1 MTRAA
6 SHLVAVLACAL
17 LATGCVYYN
26 GVYNAKD
33 AAQKGDAML
42 RRGDESGAAT
52 QFELSAARAESVLVR
67 HPNSKWRPHALYLS
81 GRGFAFANQCDR
93 ATDRLAAFLAAPGSP
108 GSDRDRAR
116 VALAACDTRANR
128 LPAAR
133 ARLDSLLESRDVEVA
148 RQARLW
154 AARAALASGDRD
166 AATRYLAGLDIAALQ
181 WELVQVSLAA
191 GEYARAESLVVGRA
205 ARGDFRDDATRAVR
219 DLWGAGQWDAAE
231 RIVVGYD
238 LARVGDANRAA
249 MHYALGDLSLRAGRD
264 SLARRHLFAA
274 RSLSGRDSI
283 MSRESE
289 ARLAMLGMSRVSR
302 LRELDTAF
310 ARQDSAV
317 RRTSFARRTAE
328 TLLLVKMLEGQAD
341 PSGAAL
347 YLAAEVARDS
357 LRAPRL
363 AQTLFLQVARDVA
376 ASPLAP
382 NALYAAGLL
391 EPDSAA
397 IWHAQIRNRFPA
409 SAVAA
414 WLRGDDI
421 GATADF
427 VSTPELLRFQWAEVT
442 RVWADSVRKLRTP
455 PAAPGTPARP
465 PD

>member
-1 MTRAA
+1 MRRLASGVAIVIASAA
-6 SHLVAVLACAL
+6 

-42 RRGDESGAAT
+42 RRGDETGALAL
-52 QFELSAARAESVLVR
+52 FDLSAARAESVLVR
-67 HPNSKWRPHALYLS
+67 HPTSKWRSHALYLS
-81 GRGFAFANQCDR
+81 GRGFAYANQCAR
-93 ATDRLAAFLAAPGSP
+93 ATARLDAFLSVSGTPGL
-108 GSDRDRAR
+108 DRERAR

-166 AATRYLAGLDIAALQ
+166 AVTRYLAGLDIAALQ

-191 GEYARAESLVVGRA
+191 GEYARAESLVVSRA

-238 LARVGDANRAA
+238 LARIGDANRAA
-249 MHYALGDLSLRAGRD
+249 MHYALGDLSLRDGRD

-283 MSRESE
+283 MTRESE
-289 ARLAMLGMSRVSR
+289 ARLAMLGMSRASR

-317 RRTSFARRTAE
+317 RRTSFARRTADQ
-328 TLLLVKMLEGQAD
+328 LLLVKMLEGQTDAT
-341 PSGAAL
+341 GAAL

-363 AQTLFLQVARDVA
+363 ARTLFLQVARDVA

-391 EPDSAA
+391 DPDSAA
-397 IWHAQIRNRFPA
+397 IWQAQIRNRFPN

-427 VSTPELLRFQWAEVT
+427 TSTPELLRFQWAEIT

-455 PAAPGTPARP
+455 RAAPGTPVRS